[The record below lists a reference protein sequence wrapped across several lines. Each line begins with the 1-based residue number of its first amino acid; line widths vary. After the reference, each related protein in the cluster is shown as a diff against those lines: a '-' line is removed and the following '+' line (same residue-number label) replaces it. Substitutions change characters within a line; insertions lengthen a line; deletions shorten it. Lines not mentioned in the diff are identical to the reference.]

1 LKNVRRELGKLLTHP
16 LLTPR
21 KMAAIL
27 GQVRSFLTAMP
38 FLRSFTDMMLRFI
51 RLEKKF
57 GWESKHK
64 LPTEMIEEVKTL
76 GGLMDSW
83 KVREL
88 EGKAPVR
95 ILHSDSSSHA
105 WAGIDLGNQNLVQ
118 DSWRDSAGLH
128 INVKELTAAIHT
140 IKSLARPQEKVLLC
154 VDNSVAYHYL
164 KKGGRF
170 PISINS

>member
-1 LKNVRRELGKLLTHP
+1 
-16 LLTPR
+16 
-21 KMAAIL
+21 
-27 GQVRSFLTAMP
+27 MP
-38 FLRSFTDMMLRFI
+38 FPRSFTDMMLSVI
-51 RLEKKF
+51 RLEQNF
-57 GWESKHK
+57 GWDSKHK
-64 LPTEMIEEVKTL
+64 LPAEMLKEVKTL

-83 KVREL
+83 RGREL

-105 WAGIDLGNQNLVQ
+105 WAGIDLENQNLVQ

-164 KKGGRF
+164 KKGGKVPHLNQLMRNLW
-170 PISINS
+170 S